1 MQTTKLN
8 GVDLTELKGQVEAIT
23 AEPELATRNIH
34 ISNRWIDGAE
44 NVSVTGDHP
53 AAGQVF
59 ASNGASFEV
68 RYDDPKVMLTGG
80 EGPNPLENLLHALA
94 GCLTTTLVS
103 HAAARGVRVDAV
115 RTRFEGDLDLRG
127 FLGLSGEVRNGYRQ
141 IRAIFDIEGDFDA
154 SVKGELM
161 QLALERSPV
170 FDVVS
175 NGVSVICDLADTH
188 ASSTAAA

>member
-44 NVSVTGDHP
+44 NVSISGDHP
-53 AAGQVF
+53 DAGEDIV
-59 ASNGASFEV
+59 NGASFEV

-141 IRAIFDIEGDFDA
+141 IRAIFDIDGDFDA

-175 NGVSVICDLADTH
+175 NGVTVICDLADTH